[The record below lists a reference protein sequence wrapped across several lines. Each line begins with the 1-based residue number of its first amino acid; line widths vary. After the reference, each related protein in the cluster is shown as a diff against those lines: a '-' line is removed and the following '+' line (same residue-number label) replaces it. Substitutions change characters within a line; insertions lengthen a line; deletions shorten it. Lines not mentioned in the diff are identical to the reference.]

1 MMVLPRTAKACAMLR
16 FASSVWIL
24 PCKRMRSAGAF
35 SALANAESTS
45 SAAHAM
51 TIRYLLM
58 NSLLLDV
65 HQAGQRH
72 VITLLAFACS
82 DAQRI
87 PAPVRDPA
95 PVDRQTDAIDKPLPI
110 AIGEKSDRRGDIFRS
125 REARHRHA
133 MDDILVGV
141 GTAAL
146 VRDVH
151 FGLDPTG
158 AHCVDPN
165 PAAPPFGG
173 ERARETNQ
181 SVLRGVIGAAMAD
194 ARQARH

>member
-1 MMVLPRTAKACAMLR
+1 MMVLPRTAKLCAMLR

-24 PCKRMRSAGAF
+24 PCRRMRSAGAF
-35 SALANAESTS
+35 SALAKAERTS
-45 SAAHAM
+45 CAAHAM
-51 TIRYLLM
+51 TIRYPFM
-58 NSLLLDV
+58 ISLLIDV
-65 HQAGQRH
+65 HRQHQA
-72 VITLLAFACS
+72 VMALAFACS
-82 DAQRI
+82 NSQRI
-87 PAPVRDPA
+87 PASVRDPA
-95 PVDRQTDAIDKPLPI
+95 TVDRQTDAIDKPLPI

-158 AHCVDPN
+158 AHCVDTN
-165 PAAPPFGG
+165 PAATPFGG